1 MGSYSAYSDWY
12 RSGNAINPSAGL
24 LPQMQQWG
32 KNALNQIPTQYVQN
46 TQNFLKNNVKPSA
59 NVFAQNYMQGLGLN
73 KTNPVTT
80 VGKAAR
86 YGKFLG
92 SATPYLPAIGN
103 ILEGDLVGGG
113 ASAAGVVAGT
123 ALGGPVGGIIG
134 GMVGEPIVKG
144 GIKIAGGLFGMD
156 ANNPLSGPDWS
167 IPIPGGGTDNDI
179 PISPFAKTKKNLKR
193 AIELEKPFRER
204 DKKAAMEQAAFM
216 SALNAQNSM
225 FNNQMQLLGKLY
237 NK

>member
-1 MGSYSAYSDWY
+1 MNGSLSTTVNPNWTYAQSPTNLRNTVFGMGVQS
-12 RSGNAINPSAGL
+12 R
-24 LPQMQQWG
+24 
-32 KNALNQIPTQYVQN
+32 QILDN

-59 NVFAQNYMQGLGLN
+59 GVFAQNYMQGLGLN

-80 VGKAAR
+80 AGKAAGF
-86 YGKFLG
+86 GKFLG

-103 ILEGDLVGGG
+103 VLEGDLVGGG
-113 ASAAGVVAGT
+113 ASAAGAVIGST
-123 ALGGPVGGIIG
+123 FGPLGAIAG

-144 GIKIAGGLFGMD
+144 GMKIAGGLFGMD